1 MADEKDEDR
10 CVPCDIIWN
19 LGMALGVAVI
29 AFIAWDV
36 FSGGDAT
43 RLASRLFGKVSPKL
57 AAVVS
62 ITEDEPGDADAS

>member
-19 LGMALGVAVI
+19 LGMAIGVACI

-43 RLASRLFGKVSPKL
+43 RFAARLFGKVSPKL
-57 AAVVS
+57 AAVVN
-62 ITEDEPGDADAS
+62 ITEESPGDADAS